1 MTAMS
6 EPATSRWRRSASVG
20 SFRRAGLVF
29 ISIAARAAHSP
40 TDPEM
45 TDQSPMHAPDDALS
59 FGDVVVRLR
68 NLMRLPK
75 GSPIPRNRLR
85 NLLRE
90 GDLTAFVFVPGTQP
104 REVQIP
110 SSYWATVTT
119 KRFASVRYKTGSRSK
134 VGSFSLTLTDIPG
147 AVADSFRAS
156 AEGRTLATDAFFSAL
171 EQSFAEAETMLEAFV
186 SQGVFDLW
194 IKRSQRNPQEQYVV
208 AGKKER
214 GRPEKNWEAVF
225 ATLVT
230 ILAEI
235 IIKQK
240 MTMPSML
247 GLAQDIH
254 ERAVDQHP
262 DIPVVET
269 IQGKIGELIHPP

>member
-1 MTAMS
+1 
-6 EPATSRWRRSASVG
+6 
-20 SFRRAGLVF
+20 
-29 ISIAARAAHSP
+29 
-40 TDPEM
+40 M

-75 GSPIPRNRLR
+75 GSPILPRNRLR
-85 NLLRE
+85 NLLRK

-119 KRFASVRYKTGSRSK
+119 KRFASVGYKTGSRSK

-156 AEGRTLATDAFFSAL
+156 ADGRTLATDAFFSAL

-186 SQGVFDLW
+186 SQGVFSRW
-194 IKRSQRNPQEQYVV
+194 IEGSGLNQAAQYVV
-208 AGKKER
+208 AGKRGR
-214 GRPEKNWEAVF
+214 GRPWTNWEAVL
-225 ATLVT
+225 AALVT
-230 ILAEI
+230 ILSQS
-235 IIKQK
+235 IKENRPLPK
-240 MTMPSML
+240 
-247 GLAQDIH
+247 LAALAKEVHDKAKQLDPNI
-254 ERAVDQHP
+254 AAST
-262 DIPVVET
+262 T
-269 IQGKIGELIHPP
+269 IKEKIAKLIGSL